1 MPLHDKLMLFSIAFG
16 LSAIIYGVAAALTK
30 IHNERPTLI
39 SDLRRQNSSRKR
51 RRGMLRAVE
60 YPFSDPVCC
69 EVKVQKRGGLT

>member
-39 SDLRRQNSSRKR
+39 SDLRRQSRRASAAAACSALSSI
-51 RRGMLRAVE
+51 LLVI
-60 YPFSDPVCC
+60 PFVG
-69 EVKVQKRGGLT
+69 K

>member
-39 SDLRRQNSSRKR
+39 SDLRRQNRRASAAAACSALSSILLVIQLVAK
-51 RRGMLRAVE
+51 
-60 YPFSDPVCC
+60 
-69 EVKVQKRGGLT
+69 